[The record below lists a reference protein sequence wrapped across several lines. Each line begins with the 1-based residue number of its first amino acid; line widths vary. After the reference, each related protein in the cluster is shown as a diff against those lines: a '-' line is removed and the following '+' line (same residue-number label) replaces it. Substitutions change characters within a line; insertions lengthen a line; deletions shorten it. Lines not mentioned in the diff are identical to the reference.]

1 MKKTIILTLG
11 MAPLLMFSID
21 SDQQVPLKGSDYIT
35 TDVGATY
42 VYVGQS
48 LDNPTKLL
56 SNYKLTVKS
65 CNDEKTKCIYTITV
79 DIDGIKPYESVY
91 EIKDGAVYF
100 GSSKTRDEDGS
111 LRSVDLK
118 LQELFPKHIILNK
131 VDKIDNTD
139 EMSHTTGTS
148 IITDVIPEINI
159 NGNTYKNCIR
169 MDNNVTQC
177 FNKDHGNTCNHII
190 DYEIYCKGIGLV
202 TENVNGDT
210 LLLEKIAKK

>member
-1 MKKTIILTLG
+1 MKKPLILTLSFL
-11 MAPLLMFSID
+11 PLLALAT
-21 SDQQVPLKGSDYIT
+21 DQNQTSLKGSDLIS

-65 CNDEKTKCIYTITV
+65 CNDEKTKCIYTIKV

-91 EIKDGAVYF
+91 EIKDDAVYF
-100 GSSKTRDEDGS
+100 GSSKARDEDGS

-118 LQELFPKHIILNK
+118 LQELFPKNIILNK

-210 LLLEKIAKK
+210 LLLEKISKK

>member
-1 MKKTIILTLG
+1 MKKPLILTLSFL
-11 MAPLLMFSID
+11 PLLALAT
-21 SDQQVPLKGSDYIT
+21 DQNQTSLKGSDLIS

-65 CNDEKTKCIYTITV
+65 CNDEKTKCIYTIKV

-100 GSSKTRDEDGS
+100 GSSKARDEDGS

-118 LQELFPKHIILNK
+118 LQELFPKNIILNK

-177 FNKDHGNTCNHII
+177 FNKDHGNICNHII

-210 LLLEKIAKK
+210 LLLEKIIKK